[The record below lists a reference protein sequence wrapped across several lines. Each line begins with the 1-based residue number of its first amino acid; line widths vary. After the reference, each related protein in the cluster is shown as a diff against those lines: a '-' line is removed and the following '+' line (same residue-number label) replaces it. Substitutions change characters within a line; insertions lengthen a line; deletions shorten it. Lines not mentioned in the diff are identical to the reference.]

1 MKNLT
6 RQTPAELDRARRDA
20 VPAIVYAA
28 ALRGGRNEILDRE
41 PSLRI
46 PIIAGVVAVTIG
58 FGGFIGWAYSASL
71 DSAAVASG
79 SVVADTKRKTV
90 SHYEGGILKRLLVK
104 EGDVVKAGQ
113 PLILLDDTR
122 ARSELQQLTARRFA
136 LMAKLARLRSEQA
149 DASTVDFPAELLA
162 STEPAARDAVAA
174 ESKFFLSRVAAKS
187 GRLDVQQKS
196 VEQHEAEAQ
205 ALVAQSEATRQQ
217 QELLKEQRVAIAGL
231 VEKGYAKRSQLLEID
246 TRLSALLGNA
256 GELKANRAKADQA
269 RAGANLELLA
279 LTQDWLQQVAGDIA
293 TAQGELADV
302 EERITAARDVFQR
315 LEVRSPQAGII
326 VNAQIRTVGGAII
339 AGAPLM
345 DIVPEDEPLV
355 IEAHVRP
362 TDIDSI
368 RVGSPV
374 RVRLTAY
381 NQRSHAP
388 LEGRLTYVAAD
399 HVVDERTNS
408 SYFVTRA
415 EVLPESLASAPD
427 VKLYPGMP
435 ADMLIINKPRL
446 AIDYLLSP
454 ITDSFNAAFHEE

>member
-1 MKNLT
+1 
-6 RQTPAELDRARRDA
+6 
-20 VPAIVYAA
+20 
-28 ALRGGRNEILDRE
+28 
-41 PSLRI
+41 
-46 PIIAGVVAVTIG
+46 
-58 FGGFIGWAYSASL
+58 
-71 DSAAVASG
+71 
-79 SVVADTKRKTV
+79 
-90 SHYEGGILKRLLVK
+90 
-104 EGDVVKAGQ
+104 
-113 PLILLDDTR
+113 
-122 ARSELQQLTARRFA
+122 
-136 LMAKLARLRSEQA
+136 
-149 DASTVDFPAELLA
+149 
-162 STEPAARDAVAA
+162 
-174 ESKFFLSRVAAKS
+174 
-187 GRLDVQQKS
+187 
-196 VEQHEAEAQ
+196 
-205 ALVAQSEATRQQ
+205 
-217 QELLKEQRVAIAGL
+217 
-231 VEKGYAKRSQLLEID
+231 
-246 TRLSALLGNA
+246 
-256 GELKANRAKADQA
+256 
-269 RAGANLELLA
+269 
-279 LTQDWLQQVAGDIA
+279 
-293 TAQGELADV
+293 
-302 EERITAARDVFQR
+302 VFQR

>member
-1 MKNLT
+1 MTLP
-6 RQTPAELDRARRDA
+6 RQTSTEVERARREA
-20 VPAIVYAA
+20 VPAIVYASA
-28 ALRGGRNEILDRE
+28 IRKSRDDILHRE
-41 PSLRI
+41 PSLRM
-46 PIIAGVVAVTIG
+46 PIIAGVVAITVG
-58 FGGFIGWAYSASL
+58 FGGFMGWAYSASL

-90 SHYEGGILKRLLVK
+90 SHFEGGILKRLLVK
-104 EGDVVKAGQ
+104 EGDLVQAGQ

-122 ARSELQQLTARRFA
+122 ARSELQQLTGRRFA
-136 LMAKLARLRSEQA
+136 LTARLARLRSEQA
-149 DASTVDFPAELLA
+149 DAASVSFPAEILA
-162 STEPAARDAVAA
+162 SKEPAALDAVEA
-174 ESKFFLSRVAAKS
+174 EQRFFLTRVAAKS
-187 GRLDVQQKS
+187 GRLDVQRKA

-205 ALVAQSEATRQQ
+205 ALAAQSEATRRQL
-217 QELLKEQRVAIAGL
+217 ELLQEQRDSIAGL
-231 VEKGYAKRSQLLEID
+231 VKKGFARRSQLLDID
-246 TRLSALLGNA
+246 SRYSELVGNA
-256 GELKANRAKADQA
+256 GQLAANKAKAEQA
-269 RAGANLELLA
+269 KAGAKLELIA
-279 LTQDWLQQVAGDIA
+279 LTSDWLQQVAGDIA

-302 EERITAARDVFQR
+302 DERIIASRDVLQR

-326 VNAQIRTVGGAII
+326 VNAQVRTIGGAIS

-355 IEAHVRP
+355 IEAHVSP
-362 TDIDSI
+362 TDIDTI
-368 RVGSPV
+368 RVGSAV

-381 NQRSHAP
+381 NQRNHAP

-408 SYFVTRA
+408 TYFVTRA

-435 ADMLIINKPRL
+435 ADVLIVNKPRR

-454 ITDSFNAAFHEE
+454 LTDSFNAAFHEE